1 VFHLLGDGL
10 RLGVISLL
18 AGGGEMTPSQLAQA
32 LGRSLS
38 AVASALQLLRL
49 GRLVECRRQDR
60 AHHYRLC
67 SPLASDLLALTCGD
81 AGVPGP
87 PRPGDWAHQ

>member
-1 VFHLLGDGL
+1 VFHLLSDEL
-10 RLGVISLL
+10 RLGVIALL

-38 AVASALQLLRL
+38 AVSSGLQLLRL
-49 GRLVECRRQDR
+49 GRLVECHRQGP
-60 AHHYRLC
+60 AYNYRLC

-81 AGVPGP
+81 AGVPGA
-87 PRPGDWAHQ
+87 PRPG